1 MKDKTHEPV
10 LVSMSILAALQ
21 ILFGGVGGVT
31 YLSDNEVIA
40 AICAVGMVAVGAAQ
54 VGLQFYVRGQVVPLE
69 SVSERVVNGTVVAG
83 PANDLVVEGTPVREV
98 GDLPP
103 GEKELIQAV
112 EELKES
118 AHIYPASH
126 GEQDGTL

>member
-31 YLSDNEVIA
+31 YLSDNEMIA

-54 VGLQFYVRGQVVPLE
+54 VGLQFYVRGQVVPLQ
-69 SVSERVVNGTVVAG
+69 SVSERVVGGLVVAG
-83 PANDLVVEGTPVREV
+83 PANDMIQDGQPVREV
-98 GDLPP
+98 GSPPP
-103 GEKELIQAV
+103 GEKELTHTV
-112 EELKES
+112 TELEES
-118 AHIYPASH
+118 AIIYPESRT
-126 GEQDGTL
+126 EQDGPL